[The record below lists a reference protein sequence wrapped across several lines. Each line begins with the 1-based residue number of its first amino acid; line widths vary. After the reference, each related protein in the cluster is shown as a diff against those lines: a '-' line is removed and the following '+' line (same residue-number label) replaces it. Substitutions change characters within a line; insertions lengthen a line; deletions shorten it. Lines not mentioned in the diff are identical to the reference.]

1 MEARAGGSGLRNRGS
16 VMASTE
22 SITRT
27 DAPAKGA
34 GGKSASVKAE
44 PEGFGTF
51 GGVFTPCTLTILGV
65 IMFLRF
71 GSVVGEAGWVR
82 GLAIVLAAK
91 LITVLTTLS
100 LSAIATNTRVQ
111 GGGAYYLI
119 SRSLGVEFGG
129 AIGLVFYLAQAISV
143 AMYVMGF
150 AEALRD
156 VAPAVDLRAAATL
169 TNVVVFICVL
179 IGAGWTIRLQYGIL
193 ALIGLSLLSFYIG
206 AFDSFDP
213 QILAQN
219 RDPHFSE
226 GQNLFLIFAL
236 FFPAVTGIMAGANM
250 SGDLKDPGR
259 SIPVGTILAIVA
271 TAAIYLSMT
280 VLIAG
285 AKPHQELV
293 GNGQAIGEIS
303 HWPLLITV
311 GVFAATLSSA
321 LGSMMGAPRILQA
334 LARDDVFR
342 PLRYFGALSGVARE
356 PRRAT
361 VLTFLI
367 AQSCIVLASLDTIA
381 PLITMFFLITY
392 GLLNLATFYEGITKN
407 PSYRP
412 RFRWSH
418 WTTSLLGAIGCVG
431 VMVLIHWVAAIS
443 AIVVIAGLHWW
454 IGRSEVE
461 ARWGDLQSGLLFER
475 TRKNLLRL
483 EHELQHPKN
492 WRPIILAL
500 SGAGW
505 SRPHLAIFGHRLT
518 TGQGILS
525 LGQVIIGEPQE
536 KRKRAENQEKI
547 LTAMIQ
553 ERDIE
558 GFPAVAIAPELSSGI
573 ETLIQCHGLGS
584 LRPNTV
590 LLGYPRDPERVQVFG
605 ETLRS
610 IADLGRSTVI
620 LRHRDESDPWEAPA
634 GTIDVWWRGRKNGEL
649 MLLLAHLLQRNPDWR
664 ARRIRLLRVIENEAG
679 REEVQE
685 HLESL
690 IEQSRIR
697 AEAIVVVSSDPR
709 GAIRD
714 TSSRAAITFFG
725 FEPPSEGGEE
735 AWYHGMERWAG
746 DLPRVLL
753 VNSAGGMSL
762 ES

>member
-1 MEARAGGSGLRNRGS
+1 MPPIDTIQRSD
-16 VMASTE
+16 V
-22 SITRT
+22 
-27 DAPAKGA
+27 PP
-34 GGKSASVKAE
+34 KSAGPKSTSPK
-44 PEGFGTF
+44 PEAVGFGTF

-71 GSVVGEAGWVR
+71 GSVVGEAGWMR
-82 GLAIVLAAK
+82 ALAIVLAAK
-91 LITVLTTLS
+91 LITVFTTLS
-100 LSAIATNTRVQ
+100 LSAIATNTKVQ

-150 AEALRD
+150 SEALQATFPD
-156 VAPAVDLRAAATL
+156 VHLESAATL
-169 TNVVVFICVL
+169 TNIVVFICVL
-179 IGAGWTIRLQYGIL
+179 IGAGWTIKLQYGIL
-193 ALIGLSLLSFYIG
+193 GVIGLSLISFYLG
-206 AFDSFDP
+206 AFERFDGAT
-213 QILAQN
+213 LAMN
-219 RDPHFSE
+219 RDPHYEE
-226 GQNLFLIFAL
+226 GQNLFLVFAL

-259 SIPVGTILAIVA
+259 SIPRGTLLAIVV
-271 TAAIYLSMT
+271 TAVIYISMAY
-280 VLIAG
+280 LIAG
-285 AKPHQELV
+285 AMGHEELV
-293 GNGQAIGEIS
+293 GNGEAISDIS
-303 HWPLLITV
+303 RWPLLITA

-334 LARDDVFR
+334 LARDEVFR
-342 PLRYFGALSGVARE
+342 PLHFFGVASGASRE
-356 PRRAT
+356 PRRAI

-367 AQSCIVLASLDTIA
+367 AQACIVLASLDTIA

-392 GLLNLATFYEGITKN
+392 GLLNLATFYEAITKN

-412 RFRWSH
+412 RFRFSH
-418 WTTSLLGAIGCVG
+418 WTTSLLGAIGCVA
-431 VMVLIHWVAAIS
+431 VMLLIHWVAALS
-443 AIVVIAGLHWW
+443 AIFVLAGLHWW

-475 TRKNLLRL
+475 TRKNLLKL

-505 SRPHLAIFGHRLT
+505 SRPHLAVFGHRLT
-518 TGQGILS
+518 TGHGILS
-525 LGQVIIGEPQE
+525 LGQVILGEPNEQ
-536 KRKRAENQEKI
+536 RKRRENQEKI
-547 LTAMIQ
+547 LTTMIQ
-553 ERDIE
+553 EREIE
-558 GFPAVAIAPELSSGI
+558 GFPAVAVAPDLSAGI

-590 LLGYPRDPERVQVFG
+590 LLGWPGDLERVPLFG

-610 IADLGRSTVI
+610 IAQLGRSSVV
-620 LRHRDESDPWEAPA
+620 LRYKDDTDPWIAPR

-649 MLLLAHLLQRNPDWR
+649 MLLLAHLLQRNQEWR
-664 ARRIRLLRVIENEAG
+664 TRKIRLLRVIENEAG

-685 HLESL
+685 HLEKL
-690 IEQSRIR
+690 IDESRIR
-697 AEAIVVVSSDPR
+697 AEAEVVVSSDPR

-714 TSSRAAITFFG
+714 ASSKAAIVFFG
-725 FEPPSEGGEE
+725 FEAPQEGAEE

-753 VNSAGGMSL
+753 VNSTGGMSL
-762 ES
+762 EG